1 MGLQDITPG
10 LGDPHRRLIQNG
22 KSAAKVTLS
31 VASGDELVVSDDVA
45 AQLEAASASFQDATP
60 DKREVWDGIVANAA
74 AAAEPEAAP
83 VDPEPKAKPA
93 KKAAAKKAAAS

>member
-31 VASGDELVVSDDVA
+31 VAPGDELVVSDDVA
-45 AQLEAASASFQDATP
+45 GQLVAASASFQDSTP
-60 DKREVWDGIVANAA
+60 DKREVWAG
-74 AAAEPEAAP
+74 E
-83 VDPEPKAKPA
+83 DPEPKAKPA